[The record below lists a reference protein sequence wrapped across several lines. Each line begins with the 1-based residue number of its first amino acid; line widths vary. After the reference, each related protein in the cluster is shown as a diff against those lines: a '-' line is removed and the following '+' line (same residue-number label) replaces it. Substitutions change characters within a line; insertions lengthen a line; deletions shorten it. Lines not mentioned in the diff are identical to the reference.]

1 MELKIIEKFTV
12 KDKYSFI
19 NKSIAQ
25 EYLNLLNKFEKD
37 YLLNKNENLD
47 KNRKIVQETL
57 YNYYSYLD
65 KDIKIDKI
73 NFFDFEPEQLLSI
86 NEALKHNLDIKWI
99 NNPKYNNLQMLEI
112 IRGLKDNLDVSVY
125 AKPEFSYRQI
135 RIKSNKIY

>member
-12 KDKYSFI
+12 KDKYSFT

-25 EYLNLLNKFEKD
+25 DYLNLLNKFEKD
-37 YLLNKNENLD
+37 YLLNKNDNLD
-47 KNRKIVQETL
+47 KNRKTVQETL

-99 NNPKYNNLQMLEI
+99 NNPKYNNLQMLI
-112 IRGLKDNLDVSVY
+112 LNLVTDKWNKLGLD
-125 AKPEFSYRQI
+125 
-135 RIKSNKIY
+135 